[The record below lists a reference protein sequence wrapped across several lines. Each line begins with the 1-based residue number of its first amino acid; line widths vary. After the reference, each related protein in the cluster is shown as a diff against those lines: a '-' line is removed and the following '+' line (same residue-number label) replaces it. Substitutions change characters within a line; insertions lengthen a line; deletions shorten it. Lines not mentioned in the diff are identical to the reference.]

1 MTEAV
6 VPAAPQDL
14 LRTIIDATP
23 VGVCITDER
32 GIFEQVNPAYER
44 FYGYPADELLGRPF
58 TLVVPAEHRA
68 ELADLHD
75 RFLREGAEIRGE
87 WEVERRDGSR
97 ATILAD
103 ACRIVGP
110 DGRPRKVT
118 FVLDITER
126 TRTEAALAEAN
137 ARLEQLAMHDELT
150 GFANRRRSLEALRD
164 AVGLA
169 SRYGGELSVVVLD
182 LDHFKRVNDSW
193 GHAVGDAVLT
203 GVADAL
209 RSRVRTTDTPG
220 RLGGEEFVLVLPG
233 TSPDDA
239 VLLVR
244 ELQERVR
251 DLVTLP
257 DGAAVTFSAGVVG
270 WAAGEVADDVLRRAD
285 RAMYR
290 AKDAGRNR
298 AELG

>member
-1 MTEAV
+1 MSEDVAPT
-6 VPAAPQDL
+6 VPADL

-32 GIFEQVNPAYER
+32 GIFEQVNPANER

-126 TRTEAALAEAN
+126 TRMEAELAEAN
-137 ARLEQLAMHDELT
+137 ARLEQLAMYDELT
-150 GFANRRRSLEALRD
+150 GLANRRRSLEVLRD
-164 AVGLA
+164 AVVFVA
-169 SRYGGELSVVVLD
+169 RYGGELSVAVFD

-193 GHAVGDAVLT
+193 GHAMGDEVLT

-209 RSRVRTTDTPG
+209 RARVRATDTPG

-239 VLLVR
+239 VRLVS
-244 ELQERVR
+244 ELQGRVR
-251 DLVTLP
+251 GTVTLP
-257 DGAAVTFSAGVVG
+257 DGAGVTFSAGVVD
-270 WAAGEVADDVLRRAD
+270 WAAGEAADDVLRRAD

-298 AELG
+298 VELG